1 MGAMTQERTPRRRDR
16 RPPRGFVSL
25 ARRAGELGMTVA
37 SLRRYVNLGGV
48 NGQSVKVGSRIYV
61 APDLAPTPARRRSG
75 TALAGRRAFLT
86 RETGETRVSVEV
98 ALDGRGRYRVRT
110 GNAMLDHL
118 LQQLARHGLLDL
130 TVEAQGDAVPDA
142 HHLVED
148 VAITLGRA
156 LRQAVGEG
164 RGIRRMGHATVPLDE
179 ALAQVTVDIG
189 GRGYAVVETGLE
201 NRTLGNLG
209 GDLVGHFLERLA
221 LEGGMNLHSRVLA
234 DGDPHH
240 VAEALFKALARALRM
255 AVEED
260 PRAEGEVPSTKGT
273 ISK

>member
-1 MGAMTQERTPRRRDR
+1 
-16 RPPRGFVSL
+16 
-25 ARRAGELGMTVA
+25 MTVA

-48 NGQSVKVGSRIYV
+48 NGQSAKVGNRIYV
-61 APDLAPTPARRRSG
+61 APDLAPTPARRRRS
-75 TALAGRRAFLT
+75 TTLAGRRASLT

-98 ALDGRGRYRVRT
+98 ALDGRGRYHVRT
-110 GNAMLDHL
+110 GEAMLDHL

-130 TVEAQGDAVPDA
+130 TVEAQGDAIPDA

-148 VAITLGRA
+148 IAITLGRA

-201 NRTLGNLG
+201 HRTLGNLG

-240 VAEALFKALARALRM
+240 VAEALFKALARALRI
-255 AVEED
+255 AVELD
-260 PRAEGEVPSTKGT
+260 PRAAGEVPSTKGT
-273 ISK
+273 ISE